1 MSVLSTLRALFTFGR
16 GVFGGLDELRA
27 GDDPVALFATW
38 FEAAKRSGLYLPE
51 SMSLATA
58 SASGRPSV
66 RMVLLKGFDESGFVF
81 YTNYESRKARDLDEN
96 PWAAL
101 CWHWNVL
108 QRQVR
113 LRGPVSKVTTV
124 ESEAYFRSRPRGSR
138 LGALASRQSS
148 ELAERAELERRY
160 AELER
165 EYAGRDVPLPEFWG
179 GFRIVPEVME
189 FWQGRANRLHDRLEY
204 RRDDA
209 GWSVR
214 RLYP

>member
-27 GDDPVALFATW
+27 GEDPVALFAAW
-38 FEAAKRSGLYLPE
+38 FEAARKSGFYLPE

-58 SASGRPSV
+58 DAAGRPSV

-81 YTNYESRKARDLDEN
+81 YTNYESRKARDLAEN

-101 CWHWNVL
+101 CLHWNVL

-113 LRGPVSKVTTV
+113 VRGPVSKVTSE
-124 ESEAYFRSRPRGSR
+124 ESEAYFRTRPRGSR
-138 LGALASRQSS
+138 VGAWASRQSS
-148 ELAERAELERRY
+148 ELPDRAELERRY

-165 EYAGRDVPLPEFWG
+165 RYAGEEVPLPEFWG
-179 GFRIVPEVME
+179 GYRVVPEVME